1 MERRLGIMQSVE
13 PVLENAIKTLQKVVD
28 VRGMGKSLIQLN
40 QEEVKFELPKTK
52 DEIAAMSREEEDEYN
67 GKKLDLMPKDWDK
80 PEKISPEEAQAKE
93 EAEEAGRE
101 GQKAIA
107 DGEKAADAAENEANN
122 NAKVEE
128 TKGESKMSKEVEKT
142 EEGEEEKKDAAVEE
156 EIKATEE
163 KVAEEKKADAGLVQL
178 RRLDVTAYGFE

>member
-40 QEEVKFELPKTK
+40 SEEVKFELPKTK
-52 DEIAAMSREEEDEYN
+52 DEIAAMSREEEEAYN
-67 GKKLDLMPKDWDK
+67 GKKMDNLPKDWNKK
-80 PEKISPEEAQAKE
+80 PEELTVEEVKNKE

-101 GQKAIA
+101 GALAIQNQGKKNEEA
-107 DGEKAADAAENEANN
+107 DKAALNEA
-122 NAKVEE
+122 KKEE
-128 TKGESKMSKEVEKT
+128 TKSDSKVSKDVEKK
-142 EEGEEEKKDAAVEE
+142 EGKEEKKDEAVLEE
-156 EIKATEE
+156 LKKE
-163 KVAEEKKADAGLVQL
+163 KKEEKKKDAALVQV